1 MMNLT
6 SVDQAFLRATDDL
19 QVPGV
24 VAMAANDQEIVYQ
37 AAFGKRDLAKPDAMT
52 IDSVFWI
59 ASMTNSVI
67 VVSCCAR

>member
-1 MMNLT
+1 
-6 SVDQAFLRATDDL
+6 
-19 QVPGV
+19 
-24 VAMAANDQEIVYQ
+24 MAATDQEIVYQ
-37 AAFGKRDLAKPDAMT
+37 GSFGKRDLAKPDAMT